1 MHELTYRRHL
11 NRVRAS
17 SARHP
22 DVEVALIAGAD
33 HAMATSVSAADQ
45 IDPEL
50 LARQAPQS
58 AAYFG
63 LLGAWLVKQ
72 GLARLP

>member
-1 MHELTYRRHL
+1 
-11 NRVRAS
+11 
-17 SARHP
+17 
-22 DVEVALIAGAD
+22 
-33 HAMATSVSAADQ
+33 MATSVSAADQ
-45 IDPEL
+45 IDPAL
-50 LARQAPQS
+50 LARQATQS